1 MNDKFTKAAAGGMMT
16 AALGIAGMAQA
27 QDLAALEARVS
38 ALESGTTEAPAIEV
52 TKDSPLKLDFY
63 GYIKLDMVAD
73 NHYELGSA
81 TAPMAGVTADTP
93 RDGGTGASVNE
104 SRIGVKAL
112 FDSDIGRLKF
122 NIEGDFNSN
131 GGTTGA
137 FRLRH
142 AFVEAGPWLAGQT
155 WSTWLIVEGA
165 PVLLDN
171 NQLAGGALNRVPQ
184 IRYTYRANDQWRFAV
199 ALEEDYASGI
209 SSDMALSATAGYSGD
224 GIKLGMGLIARQ
236 LETLED
242 DSVTGLGYSIGA
254 DYDAWTGGKVQLQ
267 YQGGKGIST
276 LINNALFTSINY
288 VPTGRLAFDIDA
300 DGEAVRVNTFKAGVT
315 QKINEKND
323 ITIAYGVQRYDEY
336 AGMQDYFTREMN
348 SAYLSYRYY
357 PTKSLMLAAELGK
370 VERVQFDGES
380 FDNTRF
386 QTVVKFTF

>member
-1 MNDKFTKAAAGGMMT
+1 MNHTFRKAASGGVM
-16 AALGIAGMAQA
+16 AVALITGTAQA

-38 ALESGTTEAPAIEV
+38 ALEGEKVEAAAVEV

-104 SRIGVKAL
+104 SRIGVKGL
-112 FDSDIGRLKF
+112 LDSDIGPLKF

-131 GGTTGA
+131 GGTTGG

-184 IRYTYRANDQWRFAV
+184 IRYTYRPNDQWRFAV

-209 SSDMALSATAGYSGD
+209 SSDMALSATLGYSGD
-224 GIKLGMGLIARQ
+224 RVKVGSGLIARQ

-242 DSVTGLGYSIGA
+242 DSVTGLGYSIGV
-254 DYDAWTGGKVQLQ
+254 DYDGWTGGKVQLQ
-267 YQGGKGIST
+267 YLGGKGIST

-288 VPTGRLAFDIDA
+288 VPAGRLAFDIDA
-300 DGEAVRVNTFKAGVT
+300 DGEAVKVNTFKAGIT
-315 QKINEKND
+315 QKITDKSD
-323 ITIAYGVQRYDEY
+323 ITVAYGVQRYDEY

-348 SAYLSYRYY
+348 SSYLSYRYY
-357 PTKSLMLAAELGK
+357 PTKALMLAAEVGK